1 MASLALIDHDVAVL
15 YIDTTNYLNRDNV
28 SLALKNFM
36 AAADAP
42 VTDKAKRADKAK
54 ELLGRL
60 NVVQI
65 HDMDKLI
72 LLLAKLLSRLQNK
85 QQNFPLKM
93 IVIDSLSSLFWETN
107 SSASSKAHD
116 RH

>member
-1 MASLALIDHDVAVL
+1 VEISGCSGSGKTFLSLKMASLALIEHDVAVL

-28 SLALKNFM
+28 TLALKNFM
-36 AAADAP
+36 ASSDAP
-42 VTDKAKRADKAK
+42 VSDKAKRSEKAK

-72 LLLAKLLSRLQNK
+72 LLLAKLLSRL
-85 QQNFPLKM
+85 
-93 IVIDSLSSLFWETN
+93 
-107 SSASSKAHD
+107 
-116 RH
+116 